1 MENLFYSIYYYSV
14 MIQRP
19 RGTRDFG
26 PDEMLRRRQVESI
39 MRKTCRTFGYREI
52 ATPTF
57 ELMELFTKK
66 SGEGIVNQMYA
77 FKDKGGRSIA
87 LRPELTAPAI
97 RFYVNEMQSLPKP
110 LKLFYFGNCFRYE
123 EPQKGR
129 FREFWQVGAECI
141 GGKGE
146 AEVIALA
153 VKMLE
158 NMGLKNFEL
167 RIGHLGI
174 LRSVLG
180 DVDSSIMM
188 LIDKKNFDELKEKID
203 EKKYKKLMKII
214 YLKEEIF
221 EDKELD
227 SEYLE
232 ELKNVLETLKLFG
245 VKKCN
250 VDLSIAR
257 GLDYYSGV
265 VFEIDCPDLGS
276 EKQVCGGGTYNLS
289 GLFGG
294 EEINSTGFA
303 IGFDRVMLALE
314 KQGMFFDE
322 EKLDAYV
329 IPMGSK
335 ARKKGIEI
343 VTMLREKGIRCDADL
358 IGRSIVKNM
367 GYANSIG
374 VKRVAIIGEDELK
387 EKSVTLKDMKTGKQE
402 KIPVKNLI
410 KHLKEEK

>member
-1 MENLFYSIYYYSV
+1 

-26 PDEMLRRRQVESI
+26 PDEMFRRRQVENI
-39 MRKTCRTFGYREI
+39 MRKTGKTFGYREI

-57 ELMELFTKK
+57 ESTELFTKK
-66 SGEGIVNQMYA
+66 SGEGIVKQLYN
-77 FKDKGGRSIA
+77 FKDKAGRDIA

-129 FREFWQVGAECI
+129 FREFYQFGVECI

-146 AEVIALA
+146 AEVMALA

-158 NMGLKNFEL
+158 NTGLKNFEL
-167 RIGHLGI
+167 RVGHLGI
-174 LRSVLG
+174 LRNILG
-180 DVDSSIMM
+180 NADSSVMT
-188 LIDKKNFDELKEKID
+188 LIDKKNFDGVKEKITD
-203 EKKYKKLMKII
+203 EKYKKLMKAV
-214 YLKEEIF
+214 YLKDEIF
-221 EDKELD
+221 EDKEFKGKDLD
-227 SEYLE
+227 D
-232 ELKNVLETLKLFG
+232 LKNVLEEMELFG
-245 VKKCN
+245 VKKYSL
-250 VDLSIAR
+250 DFSIAR

-294 EEINSTGFA
+294 EEMDSTGFA
-303 IGFDRVMLALE
+303 IGFDRVMIALE
-314 KQGMFFDE
+314 AQGAVFDE
-322 EKLDAYV
+322 DKLDAYV
-329 IPMGSK
+329 IPIGDN
-335 ARKKGIEI
+335 AKKRGFEI
-343 VTMLREKGIRCDADL
+343 ANMLREKGVKCDIDL
-358 IGRSIVKNM
+358 IGRSIAKNM
-367 GYANSIG
+367 KYADSTG
-374 VKRVAIIGEDELK
+374 VKKAVILGEDEMK
-387 EKSVTLKDMKTGKQE
+387 ENIITLRDMKTGKQE